1 MLNSLISNSLAFNLK
16 GGVAVALDVENSTEF
31 GLVLR
36 SINNLLMRATM
47 QQAKKINADNCT
59 IMHGWILCYLY
70 EHKNENV
77 YQRDI
82 EREFYITRSAVT
94 SLVKSMEKYGYIER
108 LEVEHDARLKQI
120 VITELGE
127 AMHKKI
133 VESVKQLDKEMIN
146 GVSDE
151 EYAVFLGVC
160 HKVRNNLKE
169 LI

>member
-1 MLNSLISNSLAFNLK
+1 M
-16 GGVAVALDVENSTEF
+16 ALDVENSTEF
-31 GLVLR
+31 GPVLR

-47 QQAKKINADNCT
+47 QQAKRINADNCT
-59 IMHGWILCYLY
+59 IMHGWILNYLY

-108 LEVEHDARLKQI
+108 LEVDHDARLKQI

-127 AMHKKI
+127 CMHKKI
-133 VESVKQLDKEMIN
+133 VESAKQLDNEMIN
-146 GVSDE
+146 GVSAE
-151 EYAVFLGVC
+151 EYAVFLKVC